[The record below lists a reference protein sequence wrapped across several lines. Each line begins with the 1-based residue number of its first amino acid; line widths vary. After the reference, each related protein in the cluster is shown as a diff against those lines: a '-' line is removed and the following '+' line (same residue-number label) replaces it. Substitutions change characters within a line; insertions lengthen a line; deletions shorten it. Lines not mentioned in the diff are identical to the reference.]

1 ESGKKLLEAIENTKL
16 SKMAEKSSQ
25 KNNSVTYQDKIRNNE
40 KTNVINCFTSQNE
53 TLGKP
58 QNEIQE
64 YKICP
69 LTDISKDFSELYE
82 FQLEEIITKIV
93 KFEGP
98 IHSDEL
104 IQRIKVHFRIARV
117 GNVIKNKIQSAI
129 KSAEKSKKILVR
141 DDFLWPDF
149 EPDSLLRKRC
159 GDTSVKIEWICDEEI
174 TQAVFF
180 VLHNQYSTA
189 QEDLIVQ
196 TARFLGIKVIRK
208 NAKDKI
214 NNII

>member
-1 ESGKKLLEAIENTKL
+1 MAASKKIG
-16 SKMAEKSSQ
+16 
-25 KNNSVTYQDKIRNNE
+25 
-40 KTNVINCFTSQNE
+40 
-53 TLGKP
+53 LGKGFESLIP
-58 QNEIQE
+58 
-64 YKICP
+64 
-69 LTDISKDFSELYE
+69 THVV
-82 FQLEEIITKIV
+82 EE
-93 KFEGP
+93 KFDPTSG
-98 IHSDEL
+98 
-104 IQRIKVHFRIARV
+104 QY
-117 GNVIKNKIQSAI
+117 QSI
-129 KSAEKSKKILVR
+129 EKILVR

-214 NNII
+214 NNIIESLIQDNRLTKLPNNMIYFKELVIAK